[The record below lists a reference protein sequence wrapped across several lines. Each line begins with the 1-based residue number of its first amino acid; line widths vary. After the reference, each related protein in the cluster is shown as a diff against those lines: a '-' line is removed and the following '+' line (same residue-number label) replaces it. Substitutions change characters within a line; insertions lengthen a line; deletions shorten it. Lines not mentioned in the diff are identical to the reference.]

1 MMQAT
6 HSDRP
11 ARPAAAGRLRRAGWL
26 LALALA
32 ATQLQGCFVLG
43 AAAVGGTAM
52 VATDRRTAG
61 SQLEDQTIQMTAS
74 GRISDLLAGH
84 GNVSVDSYNQQVLLT
99 GQVPTAADKQ
109 QAQAIVAAVPNVK
122 SVANMLQV
130 GPSSSLEQRARDTY
144 LTSRVRAAF
153 IADPKLYSQAYQIT
167 TSDGVVYLQGLVTQQ
182 EAQEA
187 SSVAAGVSGV
197 RKVVTLFDMITPI
210 QLQNSY
216 RNTAQTPVVPPG
228 SAPAVQAT
236 P

>member
-26 LALALA
+26 LALA